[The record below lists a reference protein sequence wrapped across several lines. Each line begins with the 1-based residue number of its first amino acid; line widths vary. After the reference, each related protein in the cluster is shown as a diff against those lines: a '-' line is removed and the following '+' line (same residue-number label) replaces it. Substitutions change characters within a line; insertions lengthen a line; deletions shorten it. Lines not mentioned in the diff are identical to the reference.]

1 MSGFLISL
9 IDWAANLFSIILLIR
24 VLLSWVDPDPYNPVV
39 QFIYRITNPLLNTI
53 RRYIPMRVAMMDFSP
68 IIAFL
73 LIEVVRRILISAL
86 IRLS

>member
-24 VLLSWVDPDPYNPVV
+24 VLLSWVDPDPYNSVV